1 MRKFLLTAVFLLLI
15 LFSSNNKFIEEPIV
29 IKTKDVEFSLI
40 RPVLLRLNE
49 VLPGAYSEN
58 AIQLMLGT
66 MAQES
71 DFGYYLVQNQANP
84 IIGAKGVFQVESLT
98 NISKW
103 NNFLRYNPRVAKFVR
118 GIAAQHAFDSIFD
131 GDELSEDF
139 RHSRIH
145 LENSEEID
153 NQLITNMAYNLVMA
167 RLKYW
172 TVKGSIPS
180 TLEGQANYWDVHFNA
195 NPDVGTESEYIESY
209 YEFVK
214 R

>member
-1 MRKFLLTAVFLLLI
+1 
-15 LFSSNNKFIEEPIV
+15 V